1 MKVAVIGG
9 GIGGLAVAYEL
20 KKQAKRL
27 GLQLPEVLVFEALGR
42 FGGNADTMHFS
53 FGEGPQGEMR
63 RWADLGVNDFNKS
76 AYNDID
82 EVMTEIGF
90 VEGKDYRNLED
101 TTSYY
106 TGDGSLFFTDNAT
119 PWWGTGMDPK
129 LKASVDD
136 FMSVG
141 GMDGDNPKY
150 HEYTLERYIDEKSQ
164 ERGWDPRLGP
174 WVIYPRVNG
183 MYFTSSELGPRRMPF
198 YSVMHYYK
206 IQEGAGGKPANR
218 MYFVGG
224 TSHWIDRLT
233 DYMAQTLGVKLVT
246 GFRAV
251 VSRDST
257 GWKVTN
263 SISPMDQYQ
272 PDLVV
277 IASHANDALKLL
289 KTIPPQ
295 VSNIMSQITYET
307 AVSVAHVDARLL
319 PVDQNAWCTYNIVIH
334 QPGSV
339 AMKPYVINYVA
350 NRHQNDAAN
359 PEYDKFGLP
368 QFFVSVNPHL
378 PIREEMVLKD
388 EYQREAF
395 TYLHHNVFD
404 FACIQ
409 AQADIKLQQGKSGLY
424 YAGGWTYGSGL
435 HEECWQQGIEI
446 AGLILGQLSTG
457 KEPEYAPVKAFELMH
472 ERLRKTATAA

>member
-1 MKVAVIGG
+1 
-9 GIGGLAVAYEL
+9 
-20 KKQAKRL
+20 
-27 GLQLPEVLVFEALGR
+27 
-42 FGGNADTMHFS
+42 
-53 FGEGPQGEMR
+53 
-63 RWADLGVNDFNKS
+63 
-76 AYNDID
+76 
-82 EVMTEIGF
+82 
-90 VEGKDYRNLED
+90 
-101 TTSYY
+101 
-106 TGDGSLFFTDNAT
+106 
-119 PWWGTGMDPK
+119 MDPK

-136 FMSVG
+136 FMSAG

-233 DYMAQTLGVKLVT
+233 DYMARTLDVKLVAD
-246 GFRAV
+246 FPAV

-263 SISPMDQYQ
+263 SISPKEQYQ

-289 KTIPPQ
+289 KTISPQ

-307 AVSVAHVDARLL
+307 AISVAHVDARLL

-388 EYQREAF
+388 EYQREAV

-457 KEPEYAPVKAFELMH
+457 KEPEHAPVKAFELMH
-472 ERLRKTATAA
+472 ERLRKTASAT

>member
-9 GIGGLAVAYEL
+9 GVGGLAVAYEL
-20 KKQAKRL
+20 KKQARQK
-27 GLQLPEVLVFEALGR
+27 GLQPPEVVVFEAEER
-42 FGGNADTMHFS
+42 FGGNADTMHFT
-53 FGEGPQGEMR
+53 FGEGPQGEIR

-82 EVMTEIGF
+82 AVMAEIGF

-106 TGDGSLFFTDNAT
+106 TGDGSLYFTDNAA
-119 PWWGTGMDPK
+119 PWWGTGMDAK
-129 LKASVDD
+129 LKATVDD
-136 FMSVG
+136 FMRVAG
-141 GMDGDNPKY
+141 ADGDNPKY
-150 HEYTLERYIDEKSQ
+150 HQYTLEEYIDEKSKEKQ
-164 ERGWDPRLGP
+164 WDDRLGP

-183 MYFTSSELGPRRMPF
+183 MYFTSSELGPRKMPF

-224 TSHWIDRLT
+224 SSHWIDVLT
-233 DYMAQTLGVKLVT
+233 AYMTNTLGIKLVT
-246 GFRAV
+246 NFPAV
-251 VSRDST
+251 VSRDSG

-263 SISPMDQYQ
+263 SASPNYGYQ

-277 IASHANDALKLL
+277 IATHANDALKLL
-289 KTIPPQ
+289 KDIPPE
-295 VSNIMSQITYET
+295 VSGIMSRITYET
-307 AVSVAHVDARLL
+307 AVSVAHVDCRLL

-388 EYQREAF
+388 ERKREAF
-395 TYLHHNVFD
+395 AYLHHNVFD
-404 FACIQ
+404 FDCIQ
-409 AQADIKLQQGKSGLY
+409 AQADIRLQQGKSGLY

-446 AGLILGQLSTG
+446 AGLILKQLSSG
-457 KEPEYAPVKAFELMH
+457 REPEHAPVKAFDLMRQ
-472 ERLRKTATAA
+472 RLGKTASAT